1 MIAVNGHPLDKG
13 SLSNKTASRGGCVM
27 NLIRQASKP
36 ASDTGR
42 VVVTTHL
49 EVARCGAML
58 PSSRLL
64 LLLPPDGCP
73 PGVAAEAAVAG
84 GGSGSDLTRK

>member
-13 SLSNKTASRGGCVM
+13 SLSNKTASRDGCVM

-36 ASDTGR
+36 ASDMGR
-42 VVVTTHL
+42 VVVMTHL

-64 LLLPPDGCP
+64 LLLPSDGCP
-73 PGVAAEAAVAG
+73 PGVAAAG
-84 GGSGSDLTRK
+84 WLM